1 MSGAN
6 DSDLSVGMADLTE
19 TVDDNKQ
26 KELDGSKYVA
36 VFS

>member
-1 MSGAN
+1 MSETN
-6 DSDLSVGMADLTE
+6 SSVGMADLTE
-19 TVDDNKQ
+19 TVDDNKE